1 MMRRN
6 PPCKDLGGDHSRQR
20 KREMQSPKRG
30 KMNRKQAN
38 VEGAEGTR
46 EKYEIKPER

>member
-6 PPCKDLGGDHSRQR
+6 LPCKDLGGDHSRQR
-20 KREMQSPKRG
+20 KWEMRRSRE
-30 KMNRKQAN
+30 RKDEQKAAN